1 MKPELMTFLKEK
13 AKQSFDIV
21 DNNCYRFTNDCWK
34 IYFGHNYSDKY
45 FKFTNINQTEH
56 DGLLDMFD
64 SIPSLTR
71 SEKPQEGHLVAVKV
85 PGDTSLGG
93 YALGFCVGDLSVF
106 MNDKG
111 VRYIPTKIV
120 TYSWSNKEE

>member
-1 MKPELMTFLKEK
+1 MKPELMSFLKEK

-45 FKFTNINQTEH
+45 FSATSIEQAEY
-56 DGLLDMFD
+56 D
-64 SIPSLTR
+64 SLVENCDNTPSLTR
-71 SEKPQEGHLVAVKV
+71 SEKPQEGHLVAIKV
-85 PGDTSLGG
+85 PGDTYLGG

-106 MNDKG
+106 LNSKG
-111 VRYIPTKIV
+111 VRYLPTKMV
-120 TYSWSNKEE
+120 AYSWSSKEE